1 MDALELV
8 AAFGRHV
15 DAASATVFVGAGLS
29 MAAGYP
35 SWTALT
41 EPMRDELGIASL
53 LDLPQLDLPQLAQYA
68 ADSDPGGHDRLED
81 SVRASLTRVGDPA
94 PTTAHTLLGQL
105 PVTEFWTTNYDAL
118 LERAMTDAH
127 VFVTDKQL
135 AESVEP
141 GKRRVYKMHGSL
153 VPPSSLVFT
162 RNDYEQYPRTHPR
175 FWALL
180 QAQFLTRSFL
190 FLGFSFTDPNME
202 VIFRLVRLHAA
213 DVHRDHFAVLRRPS
227 ATGNADADDKALR
240 LFELR
245 AADLSRVGVG
255 IAVIDDHSEID
266 GLLRRLV
273 ARCRPSQVMVSGS
286 APGGTPRGGTGSA
299 YPTAALP
306 AEVVEVAHAIGAL
319 LAETDVRVL
328 AAGEVGALV
337 GYEMT
342 RRLVTRN
349 SYDPG
354 RFTLVRRVRDHAV
367 DSPNLRLGAITFTGD
382 DPNDLRSSALIQV
395 RALLVLAGGDGT
407 HEEVDRAEADGLGVV
422 PIGRTGGTAQAVWAR
437 MHADLGT
444 YLLGGRP
451 IDPTDFDLLMGDDV
465 NAAAAAAVRLV
476 CQALFLA

>member
-53 LDLPQLDLPQLAQYA
+53 LDLPQLAQYA

-81 SVRASLTRVGDPA
+81 RLRASLSSVGDPA
-94 PTTAHTLLGQL
+94 PTVAHTLLGQL

-118 LERAMTDAH
+118 LERAMSDAH
-127 VFVTDKQL
+127 VFVTDMQL
-135 AESVEP
+135 AEPVEP

-153 VPPSSLVFT
+153 APPSALVFT
-162 RNDYEQYPRTHPR
+162 RNDYEQYPWTHPR

-202 VIFRLVRLHAA
+202 LIFRLVRLHAA

-227 ATGNADADDKALR
+227 GTGDPDMDDKARR

-245 AADLSRVGVG
+245 AADFSRVGVG
-255 IAVIDDHSEID
+255 VAVIDDHAEIE

-286 APGGTPRGGTGSA
+286 APAGTPRTVTGTA

-306 AEVVEVAHAIGAL
+306 ADVEEVAHAIGAL
-319 LAETDVRVL
+319 LADTEVRVL
-328 AAGEVGALV
+328 AAGVVGALV

-342 RRLVTRN
+342 RQLIARD
-349 SYDPG
+349 SYGPG
-354 RFTLVRRVRDHAV
+354 RFTVVRRVQDQAL
-367 DSPNLRLGAITFTGD
+367 DFPNLRLGEIIFTGD
-382 DPNDLRSSALIQV
+382 DPNDLRSSALIRV
-395 RALLVLAGGDGT
+395 RALLVLAGGSGT
-407 HEEVDRAEADGLGVV
+407 QEEVDRAEADGLGVV
-422 PIGRTGGTAQAVWAR
+422 PVGRTGGTAQAVWER

-451 IDPTDFDLLMGDDV
+451 IDSTDFDLLMGDDI